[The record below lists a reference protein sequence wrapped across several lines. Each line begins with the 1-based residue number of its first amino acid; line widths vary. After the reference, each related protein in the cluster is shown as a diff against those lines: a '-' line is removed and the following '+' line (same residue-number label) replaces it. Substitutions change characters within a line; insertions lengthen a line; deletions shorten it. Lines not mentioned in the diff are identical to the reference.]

1 MRSRLLP
8 LALGG
13 ATVIALA
20 LTGCSDGP
28 GMTTS
33 SDSANGAGNGSGA
46 GAGTTSI
53 QFVNPLPNYPAWRLI
68 GDCMADAAEARG
80 VDFNESGPT
89 GQAMDPTTMIEQIQS
104 AIANKKSGIITL
116 PASDAF
122 GPLLDQARD
131 AGIVTATMY
140 GDGADGSGADIN
152 VGIDWTEL
160 GKIYVAE
167 VEKLPGDKK
176 LGLIAPGDTGI
187 GKSFMDGV
195 KAAVADTD
203 DVEIVGEVYT
213 GDDSAKALAQTNA
226 LLTAHPEV
234 NVIATNMGTVTQ
246 GAVSAIEAKGLT
258 GKVAFIGNGP
268 DNGGKEALESGAEY
282 RFLLQAL
289 CDAGADALDAVVDRI
304 ESGEAA
310 GGSATLIDVGT
321 RMATKDDYAELLE
334 QGWA

>member
-1 MRSRLLP
+1 
-8 LALGG
+8 
-13 ATVIALA
+13 
-20 LTGCSDGP
+20 
-28 GMTTS
+28 
-33 SDSANGAGNGSGA
+33 
-46 GAGTTSI
+46 
-53 QFVNPLPNYPAWRLI
+53 
-68 GDCMADAAEARG
+68 
-80 VDFNESGPT
+80 
-89 GQAMDPTTMIEQIQS
+89 MIEQIQG

-131 AGIVTATMY
+131 AGVITTTMY

-160 GKIYVAE
+160 GAIYVAE

-203 DVEIVGEVYT
+203 DIEIVGEVYT

-258 GKVAFIGNGP
+258 GKVSFIGNGP
-268 DNGGKEALESGAEY
+268 DNGGKEAIESGAEY

-289 CDAGADALDAVVDRI
+289 CQAGKDALDETVDRI

-310 GGSATLIDVGT
+310 GDLRSSSP
-321 RMATKDDYAELLE
+321 
-334 QGWA
+334 WARRWPRRTITPS

>member
-1 MRSRLLP
+1 MHRRILP
-8 LALGG
+8 LAVGG
-13 ATVIALA
+13 AAAIALA
-20 LTGCSDGP
+20 LTGCSDGAP
-28 GMTTS
+28 TTTS
-33 SDSANGAGNGSGA
+33 ATDGAAAGS
-46 GAGTTSI
+46 GTTSI

-68 GDCMADAAEARG
+68 GDCMADAADARG
-80 VDFNESGPT
+80 VDFTETGPT
-89 GQAMDPTTMIEQIQS
+89 GQAMDPTTMIEQIQG

-122 GPLLDQARD
+122 GPLLEQARE

-140 GDGADGSGADIN
+140 GDGAEGSGADIN

-176 LGLIAPGDTGI
+176 LGLIAPGDTGL
-187 GKSFMDGV
+187 GKSWMDGV
-195 KAAVADTD
+195 KAAVDETD
-203 DVEIVGEVYT
+203 GVEIVGEVYT

-226 LLTAHPEV
+226 LITAHPEV

-246 GAVSAIEAKGLT
+246 GAISAIEAKGLT
-258 GKVAFIGNGP
+258 GEIAFIGNGP
-268 DNGGKEALESGAEY
+268 DNGGKEAIESGAEY

-289 CDAGADALDAVVDRI
+289 CDAGADALDSVVDRI
-304 ESGEAA
+304 ESGEPA
-310 GGSATLIDVGT
+310 GGTATLVDVGT
-321 RMATKDDYAELLE
+321 RMATKDDYAELME

>member
-1 MRSRLLP
+1 MNRTTRM
-8 LALGG
+8 
-13 ATVIALA
+13 IALMGTAA
-20 LTGCSDGP
+20 LAVSLSACSDGP
-28 GMTTS
+28 IGAS
-33 SDSANGAGNGSGA
+33 NGTGDDT
-46 GAGTTSI
+46 GTDAVSI
-53 QFVNPLPNYPAWRLI
+53 QFVNPLPNYPAWRVI
-68 GDCMADAAEARG
+68 GDCMADQAEERG
-80 VDFNESGPT
+80 VDFNETGPT

-122 GPLLDQARD
+122 GPLLQQARD

-152 VGIDWTEL
+152 VGINWTEL
-160 GKIYVAE
+160 GKVYIDE

-176 LGLIAPGDTGI
+176 VGIITSADTGI
-187 GKSFMDGV
+187 GKLFMDGV

-203 DVEIVGEVYT
+203 DIEIVGEVYT

-234 NVIATNMGTVTQ
+234 NVILTNMGTATQ

-258 GKVAFIGNGP
+258 GDISFIGNGP
-268 DNGGKEALESGAEY
+268 DNGGKEAIENGAAY

-289 CDAGADALDAVVDRI
+289 CDGGKDALNAVADRL
-304 ESGEAA
+304 ESGTAA
-310 GGSATLIDVGT
+310 GGDATLIDMGT
-321 RMATKDDYAELLE
+321 RMATKDDYAEYVE
-334 QGWA
+334 KGWS

>member
-1 MRSRLLP
+1 M
-8 LALGG
+8 AVGG
-13 ATVIALA
+13 AAALA
-20 LTGCSDGP
+20 LALSGCSDGP
-28 GMTTS
+28 GTTTS
-33 SDSANGAGNGSGA
+33 ASGA
-46 GAGTTSI
+46 AGDGASGVTSI

-68 GDCMADAAEARG
+68 GDCMADQAEKRG
-80 VDFNESGPT
+80 VDFTETGPT
-89 GQAMDPTTMIEQIQS
+89 GQAMDPTTMIEQIQG

-160 GKIYVAE
+160 GKIYVDE

-195 KAAVADTD
+195 KAAVADAEN
-203 DVEIVGEVYT
+203 VEIVGEVYT

-226 LLTAHPEV
+226 LITAHPEV

-258 GKVAFIGNGP
+258 GKIAFIGNGP
-268 DNGGKEALESGAEY
+268 DNGGKEAIESGAEY

-289 CDAGADALDAVVDRI
+289 CGAGADALDATVDRI

-310 GGSATLIDVGT
+310 GGPATLITVGT
-321 RMATKDDYAELLE
+321 KLATKDDYAELLA